1 VGALL
6 SSHYE
11 PCIAGPV
18 ATKMLSPELCSLQ
31 CTSHVSPA
39 CLDIAVARA
48 LGLRHTRF
56 IAYSLMAEGVGL
68 LERLCL
74 LSETPERQCL
84 LGSAYKRQAWIG
96 MGDSVQDSLKAAA
109 KVRCFPCRLA
119 LMGAFRNCTHTM
131 DALVDGGVIIGSIM
145 FSWLSGFL
153 LLAISRT

>member
-1 VGALL
+1 MVLTVYFPFFSCL
-6 SSHYE
+6 SGY
-11 PCIAGPV
+11 CW
-18 ATKMLSPELCSLQ
+18 
-31 CTSHVSPA
+31 
-39 CLDIAVARA
+39 ARA

-119 LMGAFRNCTHTM
+119 LMGAFRRAIMTAHT
-131 DALVDGGVIIGSIM
+131 
-145 FSWLSGFL
+145 
-153 LLAISRT
+153 R